1 MNQNAEAIVIL
12 CSHLCVGEGVKPL
25 EPREWSRLAKW
36 LREHHMEPRELLE
49 FGRDDFCGRLNCT
62 PDQADRMSRLIGRSA
77 SLSFEVSRYET
88 MGIRLVTRAEEGYPG
103 RLKQKL
109 GNTCP
114 PIFYYAGDLNLLDTP
129 CVGYAGSRSIGME
142 DLDFTSQTVRKTV
155 QRGFSVVS
163 GGAKG
168 VDTAA
173 ETEALLQGGRAVVYL
188 ADSLM
193 RRIKKKETLR
203 AVQEGQLVL
212 LSSVKPDA
220 GFRAGTAMAR
230 NRLIYCQS
238 IGTVVV
244 RSDLNEGGTWSGAS
258 ECLKHQWAPVFCW
271 NNPEYP
277 GNAGLIARGA
287 IPVGRDWS
295 GDVLE
300 ASGPPEIPVP
310 QADPP
315 ASPPEEVG
323 EQISL
328 FDS

>member
-12 CSHLCVGEGVKPL
+12 CSHLCVSEGVKPL
-25 EPREWSRLAKW
+25 EPREWSKLAKW
-36 LREHHMEPRELLE
+36 LLEHRMEPRELLE
-49 FGRDDFCGRLNCT
+49 FGLDDFCGRLNCT
-62 PDQADRMSRLIGRSA
+62 PDQAERMSRLIGRSA
-77 SLSFEVSRYET
+77 SLSFEVSRYES
-88 MGIRLVTRAEEGYPG
+88 MGIRMVTRAEEDYPR

-114 PIFYYAGDLNLLDTP
+114 PIFYYAGDLSLLDAP
-129 CVGYAGSRSIGME
+129 CVGYTGSRSIGVE
-142 DLDFTSQTVRKTV
+142 DLDFTRQTVQKTAR
-155 QRGFSVVS
+155 RGFSVVS

-173 ETEALLQGGRAVVYL
+173 ETEVLLQGGRAVVYL

-193 RRIKKKETLR
+193 RRIKKRETLR
-203 AVQEGQLVL
+203 AIQDGQLIL

-220 GFRAGTAMAR
+220 GFRAGVAMAR

-238 IGTVVV
+238 NGTVVV
-244 RSDLNEGGTWSGAS
+244 RSDLEQGGTWSGAS
-258 ECLKHQWAPVFCW
+258 ECLKRQWAPVFCW

-277 GNAGLIARGA
+277 GNAGLIAKGA
-287 IPVGRDWS
+287 VPVDQSWS
-295 GDVLE
+295 GDVL
-300 ASGPPEIPVP
+300 APPENSGAPEVP
-310 QADPP
+310 APQ
-315 ASPPEEVG
+315 PEATG